1 MTNNVEQSSCDTSID
16 FIIKDKGLVSSCV
29 LSFGF
34 TRFLSLAYFIR
45 DLPYGRV
52 VQSDSVI
59 SVIKEHRGTCSSK
72 HLLLA
77 TLSNEAERD
86 DIQLMVGIYQMSE
99 KNTPG
104 IGTVLQES
112 GLSFIPEAHC
122 YLKVGNIRYD
132 FTGLKKGETSP
143 FESLL
148 YEKCVLPSDLYKIKE
163 RLHQA
168 EILKYA
174 LQLNLNS
181 QKVWKVRE
189 ACIRNLSERSAD

>member
-1 MTNNVEQSSCDTSID
+1 MTNDVEQSSCDILID
-16 FIIKDKGLVSSCV
+16 FKIKDKGFVSSYV
-29 LSFGF
+29 LSLGF
-34 TRFLSLAYFIR
+34 TKFLSLAHHIR

-77 TLSNEAERD
+77 TLSSEAERD

-122 YLKVGNIRYD
+122 YLKVGDIRYD
-132 FTGLKKGETSP
+132 FTGLKEGETSP

-148 YEKCVLPSDLYKIKE
+148 YEKCVLPYDLYKIKE
-163 RLHQA
+163 RLHRT
-168 EILKYA
+168 EIIKFA

-181 QKVWKVRE
+181 QRVWNVRE
-189 ACIRNLSERSAD
+189 ACIRNLSARSTD